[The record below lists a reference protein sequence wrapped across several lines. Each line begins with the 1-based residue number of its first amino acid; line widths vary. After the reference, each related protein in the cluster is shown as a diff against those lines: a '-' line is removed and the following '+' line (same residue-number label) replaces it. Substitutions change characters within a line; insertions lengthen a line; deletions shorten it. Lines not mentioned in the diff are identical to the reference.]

1 MLGMIEGRRRR
12 GRQRMIWLDGITNA
26 MLINLGKLLEM
37 VRDRKA
43 WHATVHGITKSQTQ
57 FILVPLLSRVRLF
70 ATP

>member
-1 MLGMIEGRRRR
+1 
-12 GRQRMIWLDGITNA
+12 MIWLDGITNA

-70 ATP
+70 VTP